1 MTQRQRKARRR
12 RRHTARSTVLLSL
25 GVLATV
31 LIIGILSAVGYVLAI
46 AASAP
51 DLAELKPADKG
62 QPAEKG

>member
-12 RRHTARSTVLLSL
+12 RRHTGRSVVLLSL

-31 LIIGILSAVGYVLAI
+31 AVIGILSAVGYVLAI

-51 DLAELKPADKG
+51 DLSEL
-62 QPAEKG
+62 